1 MNLTISDFQKIS
13 NGSFNAGDITLTSSG
28 KLDKVNNHV
37 GILKGLN
44 TKSISA
50 ATTLEV
56 KNAFVQALKNAGVD
70 EAALAGV
77 REELGLPQSGDT
89 KGFDLLSL
97 KPLSRAQTREI
108 LDRFAGVINEKAK
121 DTVVSNK
128 WDALKAADIVRYK
141 NILARAAEVNEQS
154 AATRAAAQRKLA
166 FDIVN
171 YGAGEIPSNIRK
183 SATYRNL
190 SEVDKNTFAKTMAYI
205 MFFRGGAD
213 VDSIAAEAMKNV
225 LMAKYGNGIKNEAE
239 RDLFKGLALSRPAT
253 TDLARIEQDMK
264 DAKKAAAAGV
274 KLEYGSEG
282 KEMKEVADYLRN
294 FGGLGFYVN
303 KTAEKSTSKN
313 FVAKL
318 ANDISGNTAF
328 LKEIVAKFG
337 SHVKDLGTLELGGAP
352 DCKITQL
359 KNGNAELLFT
369 IKAGTAGNKAFNGD
383 CCLKIEVDPKDKSI
397 QKTECAMKLEPP
409 RFTFNDSKPAESQ
422 KMQIL
427 GNIKNLGTTKDSPFT
442 DEEMKSA
449 ADQMSKWQ
457 NMRPG
462 QMKNFEKWLANDL
475 DKYVNN
481 CIAGIDQTGN
491 QALMTFDER
500 GIASQFR
507 DDNYRSQVTIGN
519 RTYAPQGFENKEI
532 NNEIC
537 RVLPNIADRKFITGL
552 MNQSSVATMVYLYVN
567 APDPQKEKDPDAQPL
582 RIMDPAGE
590 HVANFDMNRGDP
602 IEIAQPR
609 NLEESQYELKID
621 NNSKT
626 ATITLRQSYHIKVG
640 QTMHEG
646 LFAMDGYGGQK
657 VGTVQYSYQINVSG
671 LGSGNP
677 HIASVDFGQEI
688 RAEDM

>member
-1 MNLTISDFQKIS
+1 MNLSITDFQKIS
-13 NGSFNAGDITLTSSG
+13 NGYHNAGDITLTGRG
-28 KLDKVNNHV
+28 KLDMVNNHV
-37 GILKGLN
+37 GILKGWN
-44 TKSISA
+44 TKSVSA

-56 KNAFVQALKNAGVD
+56 KNAFVQALKNAGID
-70 EAALAGV
+70 EGALEKV
-77 REELGLPQSGDT
+77 RAELGLPQSGST
-89 KGFDLLSL
+89 KGFDLSSL
-97 KPLSRAQTREI
+97 KPLSRTQTREI
-108 LDRFAGVINEKAK
+108 LDRFAGVINQRAGS
-121 DTVVSNK
+121 TVVSNR
-128 WDALKAADIVRYK
+128 WDALKASNIVAYQ
-141 NILARAAEVNEQS
+141 NILARADEVNEKS
-154 AATRAAAQRKLA
+154 AATRTAAQRKLA
-166 FDIVN
+166 MDILD
-171 YGAGEIPSNIRK
+171 YGSSEIPSKIRK
-183 SATYRNL
+183 SGTYRNL
-190 SEVDKNTFAKTMAYI
+190 PEADKEKFEKIFAAMLL
-205 MFFRGGAD
+205 RGGSD

-369 IKAGTAGNKAFNGD
+369 IKAGTVGNKAFNGE

-491 QALMTFDER
+491 GAIMTFDER

-552 MNQSSVATMVYLYVN
+552 MNQSSVATMVYLYLN

-688 RAEDM
+688 KAEDM